1 VTLSTRSSS
10 DESGGTG
17 EGPFSIDPEVVVG
30 HVHLKVS
37 DLERAIAFYRDVL
50 GFEVTQR
57 MGERAAFLGA
67 GGYHHHIGLNT
78 WESAGGSAPAPGT
91 TGLYHAAFRYPD
103 RAALAVA
110 LRRLIRHG
118 VVLDG
123 AADHGVSEALYL
135 RDPDGNGVEL
145 YCDRPRN
152 AWPRGPSGDIAMFT
166 RPLDLEA
173 LLRA

>member
-1 VTLSTRSSS
+1 MTISTPSGSGS
-10 DESGGTG
+10 DGTG
-17 EGPFSIDPEVVVG
+17 ESGEGGLPIHPDAVVG

-37 DLERAIAFYRDVL
+37 DLERAIGFYRDVL

-67 GGYHHHIGLNT
+67 GGYHHHIGP
-78 WESAGGSAPAPGT
+78 APPPGT
-91 TGLYHAAFRYPD
+91 TGLYHVAFRYPD
-103 RAALAVA
+103 RAALAIA
-110 LRRLIRHG
+110 LRRLIGHG
-118 VVLDG
+118 VALDG

-145 YCDRPRN
+145 YWDRPRN
-152 AWPRGPSGDIAMFT
+152 AWPRGPSGDLAMFT

-173 LLRA
+173 LLGA